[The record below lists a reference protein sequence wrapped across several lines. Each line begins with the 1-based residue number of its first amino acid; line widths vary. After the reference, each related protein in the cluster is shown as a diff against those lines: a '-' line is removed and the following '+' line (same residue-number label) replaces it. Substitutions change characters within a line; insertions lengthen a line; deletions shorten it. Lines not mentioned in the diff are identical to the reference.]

1 MSPRCMTKV
10 ICPKRDFDC
19 HYGVSVPDTPT
30 SPAEEGPFYPRQRG
44 ERERR
49 VEEEDWQEMVR
60 GGGGWEKGGVREI
73 GAGRGWQKG
82 MVEGIG

>member
-1 MSPRCMTKV
+1 MTKV

-49 VEEEDWQEMVR
+49 VEK
-60 GGGGWEKGGVREI
+60 GGWRKRAGNRWCGEGEVGRRE
-73 GAGRGWQKG
+73 G
-82 MVEGIG
+82 